1 MTTTVDGRP
10 ADPATDAPRR
20 SRLGWCLVVA
30 ALAIGVALPLR
41 GLMRAQGPP
50 MEEGFMLAF
59 PEFVLRGLLPNRDFL
74 HLYGPGSLWA
84 LAATFKVFGVSLA
97 TERWFGLLQQL
108 GILTAMVLLARFWGR
123 TVALTVG
130 LVCIVML
137 VPPIGLTALAW
148 DGGVALVALGLVA
161 ALEGRRRSRSVD
173 DRPAPALGWILLGG
187 VLLGLGL
194 TFRLDLVVAVTLA
207 GATAVWGLGRR
218 SYGRLLL
225 GVALGASPYLVH
237 LATAGPVTVFRGM
250 VLDPVVYLRGGRRL
264 PVPPPWDHLDS
275 VLQRVGVEA
284 LPKWPS
290 LLSTPAQL
298 ALWFWLLIAVVVLL
312 IGVGAWGVRRDPAR
326 FQARVL
332 LAVGALSLGL
342 MPQAVQR
349 VDSAHLA
356 WVSCVPVAFLPVA
369 IVEALRLLR
378 PSMRLGARAAVAAS
392 TAAVLIL
399 AVLPHFTARIY
410 YDYTAQS
417 FGHRRTAVA
426 IWHGGRLFYYG
437 RPEVQGAAESL
448 LARIDEIAEPG
459 DRLFI
464 GTTDLRRTPYSDA
477 YLYYML
483 PKLRP
488 ATYFVEMDPGMANRD
503 GSRMPQDLASADVVV
518 LSSIWKDWSEP
529 NDSRK
534 FGSLESSRVLVRD
547 FCRVGTFGDG
557 IYDLYTRR
565 PAGGCPAGT
574 TVPTPPGL

>member
-1 MTTTVDGRP
+1 MTAPVDARAPDPTTDS
-10 ADPATDAPRR
+10 PRR
-20 SRLGWCLVVA
+20 GRLGWVLVTA

-97 TERWFGLLQQL
+97 TERWFGLLQQI
-108 GILTAMVLLARFWGR
+108 GIIAAVVLLARFWGR

-130 LVCIVML
+130 LVSLVLI

-148 DGGVALVALGLVA
+148 DGGVALVGLGLVCV
-161 ALEGRRRSRSVD
+161 LEGRRRVRTVD
-173 DRPAPALGWILLGG
+173 GVAGPSLGWILAGG
-187 VLLGLGL
+187 AVLGLGL
-194 TFRLDLVVAVTLA
+194 TFRLDLVVAASLA
-207 GATAVWGLGRR
+207 GVTAVWGLGRR
-218 SYGRLLL
+218 SYGRL
-225 GVALGASPYLVH
+225 ALGALIGVSPYLVH
-237 LATAGPVTVFRGM
+237 VATAGPVAVFRGM
-250 VLDPVVYLRGGRRL
+250 VLDPVVFLRGGRRL
-264 PVPPPWDHLDS
+264 PIPPPWDHLDS

-284 LPKWPS
+284 LPRWPA

-298 ALWFWLLIAVVVLL
+298 ALWFWLLIASVLVLL
-312 IGVGAWGVRRDPAR
+312 GVGAWAVRREPDR

-356 WVSCVPVAFLPVA
+356 WVSCVPLAFLPVA
-369 IVEALRLLR
+369 IVELLRILR
-378 PSMRLGARAAVAAS
+378 PSMRLGVRAAVGAG

-399 AVLPHFTARIY
+399 AVLPHFTARVY

-437 RPEVQGAAESL
+437 RAEVQGAAEAL
-448 LARIDEIAEPG
+448 LARVDEISEPG
-459 DRLFI
+459 DRLFV

-483 PKLRP
+483 PDLRP

-503 GSRMPQDLASADVVV
+503 GSRMPRDLASADIVV

-534 FGSLESSRVLVRD
+534 IGSSESSRVLAEQ
-547 FCRVGTFGDG
+547 FCQVGSFGGG
-557 IYDLYTRR
+557 IYDLYTPR

>member
-1 MTTTVDGRP
+1 MTAP
-10 ADPATDAPRR
+10 AAAPSATAPDRTPR
-20 SRLGWCLVVA
+20 GRLGWTLVVLVL
-30 ALAIGVALPLR
+30 ALAVALPLR

-84 LAATFKVFGVSLA
+84 LAATFKIFGVSLA

-108 GILTAMVLLARFWGR
+108 GILTAMVLLARWWGR

-130 LVCIVML
+130 LVCVVML

-161 ALEGRRRSRSVD
+161 ALEGRRRVRTVD
-173 DRPAPALGWILLGG
+173 GVAGPAVGWIVLGG
-187 VLLGLGL
+187 ALFGLGL

-207 GATAVWGLGRR
+207 GTAAVWGLGRR

-225 GVALGASPYLVH
+225 GVALGVSPYLVH
-237 LATAGPVTVFRGM
+237 LVTAGPMTVFRGM

-264 PVPPPWDHLDS
+264 PVPPPWDRLDS

-284 LPKWPS
+284 LPRWPS

-298 ALWFWLLIAVVVLL
+298 ALWFWLLIAIVALL

-369 IVEALRLLR
+369 IVELLRIAR
-378 PSMRLGARAAVAAS
+378 PSMRLGARAAVGAG

-426 IWHGGRLFYYG
+426 IWHKDRLFYYG
-437 RPEVQGAAESL
+437 RAEVQGAAESL
-448 LARIDEIAEPG
+448 LTRIDEITEPG
-459 DRLFI
+459 DRLFV

-483 PKLRP
+483 PDLEP
-488 ATYFVEMDPGMANRD
+488 ATYFVEMDPGMANRE
-503 GSRMPQDLASADVVV
+503 GSRMPADLASADVVV

-529 NDSRK
+529 NDSK
-534 FGSLESSRVLVRD
+534 EYGSLESSRVLARD
-547 FCRVGTFGDG
+547 FCRAGTFGNG

-565 PAGGCPAGT
+565 PAAGCPEGT
-574 TVPTPPGL
+574 TVPRPPGL